1 MSMTMRAIIECYLDS
16 DPYRLRQLS
25 VRFSA
30 PVYPGDILVADGW
43 VIEKNN
49 GNTIV
54 GFEVIRKEDG
64 VRVISAGVA
73 KVAI

>member
-1 MSMTMRAIIECYLDS
+1 M
-16 DPYRLRQLS
+16 S

-30 PVYPGDILVADGW
+30 PVYPGDILIADGW
-43 VIEKNN
+43 VIEQEQ
-49 GNTIV
+49 GNTKI

-73 KVAI
+73 NVAI